1 MMKKLRIFSIMVVI
15 SKKNNITTS
24 LPYKQFRLKW
34 LNGLILDNYKVI
46 LYINNYMNK
55 RNTSEIKIRKK
66 TSFRP
71 IMLSNNNFKFSF
83 EKY

>member
-1 MMKKLRIFSIMVVI
+1 MK
-15 SKKNNITTS
+15 
-24 LPYKQFRLKW
+24 W
-34 LNGLILDNYKVI
+34 ILYFDRNYKVI

-71 IMLSNNNFKFSF
+71 IMLSNNNFKLSF
-83 EKY
+83 QKH